1 MVFFVWASTLTSLD
15 MSDATLTEP
24 IEFLQ
29 WVVKQTLEASDAAQ
43 SNGYFS
49 QAKQL
54 PMHSAIPKWNK
65 LYDDYTRLQQ
75 QNKLDFSNKNQYA
88 DPDRICASKK
98 AQKHSKKK
106 PFVSIKL
113 RVLMFFLNTRAQV
126 GEIILEIGELEDETC
141 GYGGIKSMQVLPSRA
156 NAFFAEM
163 ANLFEWKTYESLH
176 FDKPCMGLRK
186 KSAKKPNESWCVL
199 S

>member
-1 MVFFVWASTLTSLD
+1 MSNTTLTN
-15 MSDATLTEP
+15 P
-24 IEFLQ
+24 IDFLQ
-29 WVVKQTLEASDAAQ
+29 WVVKQTLDASDAAQ

-49 QAKQL
+49 PVKHL

-65 LYDDYTRLQQ
+65 LYDHYTGLQQ
-75 QNKLDFSNKNQYA
+75 QKQIDFSNKNKYA
-88 DPDRICASKK
+88 DPDRICANKK

-113 RVLMFFLNTRAQV
+113 RALMFFLNTRVQM

-156 NAFFAEM
+156 NAFFSEM
-163 ANLFEWKTYESLH
+163 AILFEWKTYESSD
-176 FDKPCMGLRK
+176 FDKPCMGLGK
-186 KSAKKPNESWCVL
+186 KSDKKPTESWCV